1 MCGVETREDPSI
13 AGAPIEI
20 AVADHGL
27 ALRRWRMED
36 ADRLLAAIEASLPE
50 LRPWMPWANEPASL
64 DSVRAYLED
73 GGTETAF
80 GLFEADGEVVGALG
94 LHDRQGPGSLEIG
107 YWVRSDR
114 TGRGYATA
122 AVRALTEI
130 GFACFP
136 DVDRMEIRCHPDNA
150 ASAAIPP
157 KLGYSLDTG
166 RSGTQLVWVRFR
178 S

>member
-1 MCGVETREDPSI
+1 MNGVPEEIDV
-13 AGAPIEI
+13 GAHSL
-20 AVADHGL
+20 V
-27 ALRRWRMED
+27 LRAWRMEH
-36 ADRLLAAIEASLPE
+36 AARLLAAIEASLPE

-64 DSVRAYLED
+64 DSGRAYLED
-73 GGTETAF
+73 VGTKTGF
-80 GLFEADGEVVGALG
+80 GLFEADGEVAGALG

-114 TGRGYATA
+114 NGRGYATA
-122 AVRALTEI
+122 AARALTEV

-157 KLGYSLDTG
+157 KLGYSLDTD